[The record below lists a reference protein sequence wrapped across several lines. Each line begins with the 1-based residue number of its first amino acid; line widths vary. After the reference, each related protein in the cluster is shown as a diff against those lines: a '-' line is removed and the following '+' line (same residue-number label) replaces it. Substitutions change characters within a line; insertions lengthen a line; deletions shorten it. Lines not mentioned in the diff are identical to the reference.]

1 MARLFGTDGVRV
13 VANSGLD
20 CNLAMKI
27 GQVKWRRPPRS
38 GRMRYAQI
46 GRYAVRGAHGRY
58 LLGWMLSGF
67 SWGYSYARNGVSGK
81 KIFGRF
87 GGYDQRFA

>member
-1 MARLFGTDGVRV
+1 
-13 VANSGLD
+13 
-20 CNLAMKI
+20 
-27 GQVKWRRPPRS
+27 
-38 GRMRYAQI
+38 MRYAQI